1 LADCGFQPAF
11 HWVQQ
16 ETGDGKGE
24 RMSGTWPE
32 FKGKRVLVTGGS
44 QGIGLATAKAFR
56 ANGATVLITGTRAAA
71 TDYADDLS
79 GYTYL
84 QADFTRAE
92 TAAAV
97 AKAAGEIDIL
107 VNNTGTGRADEY
119 TEAGFRAV
127 IDVNL
132 NAVMALSA
140 ALHPALKVRGG
151 AIVNMGS
158 LSSFLALRETPAYT
172 ASKAGLL
179 GLTRAL
185 ADKWAPDGI
194 RVNMVAPG
202 FIRTRMTEIQRTDAE
217 YEKRL
222 MKSVPMRRWGE
233 PEEVAETVLFLASS
247 RAPYITGQSIA
258 IDGGLMLR

>member
-1 LADCGFQPAF
+1 MFLQ
-11 HWVQQ
+11 
-16 ETGDGKGE
+16 
-24 RMSGTWPE
+24 
-32 FKGKRVLVTGGS
+32 GKRALVTGS
-44 QGIGLATAKAFR
+44 TSGIGLAIAR
-56 ANGATVLITGTRAAA
+56 AL
-71 TDYADDLS
+71 
-79 GYTYL
+79 
-84 QADFTRAE
+84 RAE
-92 TAAAV
+92 GAEV
-97 AKAAGEIDIL
+97 ILNGFGDAGEIAALCTELGASHSPANLLEATEIESMMAKAGPVDIL
-107 VNNTGTGRADEY
+107 VNNAGTGRPDEY
-119 TEAGFRAV
+119 SEDGFRAV

-132 NAVMALSA
+132 NAVMALCL
-140 ALHPALKVRGG
+140 ALHPVLKERGG

-202 FIRTRMTEIQRTDAE
+202 FIRTRMTEIQRTDPD

-222 MKSVPMRRWGE
+222 LKAVPMQRWGE
-233 PEEVAETVLFLASS
+233 PEEVAEVVLFLASR

>member
-1 LADCGFQPAF
+1 MGNP
-11 HWVQQ
+11 
-16 ETGDGKGE
+16 
-24 RMSGTWPE
+24 WPE

-44 QGIGLATAKAFR
+44 QGIGLAAAQAFR

-71 TDYADDLS
+71 SDYADDLS
-79 GYTYL
+79 GFTYVS
-84 QADFTRAE
+84 ADFSRPE
-92 TAAAV
+92 TAAEVAAAV
-97 AKAAGEIDIL
+97 GSIDVL
-107 VNNTGTGRADEY
+107 VNNAGTGRADEY
-119 TEAGFRAV
+119 SDEGFRTV

-132 NAVMALSA
+132 NAVMALSV
-140 ALHPALKVRGG
+140 ALHPALAERKGVV
-151 AIVNMGS
+151 VNIGS
-158 LSSFLALRETPAYT
+158 LASFLALRETPAYT

-202 FIRTRMTEIQRTDAE
+202 FIRTRMTEIQRTDAD

-222 MKSVPMRRWGE
+222 LKSVPMRRWGE
-233 PEEVAETVLFLASS
+233 PEEVAETILFLASS
-247 RAPYITGQSIA
+247 RAPYITGQSLA

>member
-1 LADCGFQPAF
+1 MTNA
-11 HWVQQ
+11 
-16 ETGDGKGE
+16 
-24 RMSGTWPE
+24 WPE

-44 QGIGLATAKAFR
+44 QGIGLATARAFQE
-56 ANGATVLITGTRAAA
+56 NGATVLITGTRPAAS
-71 TDYADDLS
+71 DYADDLS
-79 GYTYL
+79 AFTYIP
-84 QADFTRAE
+84 ADFARPE
-92 TAAAV
+92 TADAV
-97 AKAAGEIDIL
+97 AAAAGEIDVL
-107 VNNTGTGRADEY
+107 VNNAGTGRPDEY
-119 TEAGFRAV
+119 SDKGFRAV

-132 NAVMALSA
+132 NSVMALSL
-140 ALHPALKVRGG
+140 ALHPTLKARKGS
-151 AIVNMGS
+151 IVNMGS

-202 FIRTRMTEIQRTDAE
+202 FIRTRMTEIQRTDAD

-222 MKSVPMRRWGE
+222 LKAVPMRRWGE
-233 PEEVAETVLFLASS
+233 PEEVAETVLFLASP
-247 RAPYITGQSIA
+247 RAPYVTGQSIA

>member
-1 LADCGFQPAF
+1 M
-11 HWVQQ
+11 
-16 ETGDGKGE
+16 TNI
-24 RMSGTWPE
+24 WPE
-32 FKGKRVLVTGGS
+32 FEGKRVLVTGGS
-44 QGIGLATAKAFR
+44 QGIGLATARAF
-56 ANGATVLITGTRAAA
+56 AAAGAEVVITGTRAQAC
-71 TDYADDLS
+71 DYADDLS
-79 GYTYL
+79 AFRYL
-84 QADFTRAE
+84 QADFTKPE
-92 TAAAV
+92 TAAKV
-97 AKAAGEIDIL
+97 AREAGPIDIL
-107 VNNTGTGRADEY
+107 VNNAGTGRPDEY
-119 TEAGFRAV
+119 TDDGFRAV

-132 NAVMALSA
+132 NSVMGLCLAF
-140 ALHPALKVRGG
+140 HTVLKERRG

-202 FIRTRMTEIQRTDAE
+202 FIRTRMTEIQRTDAD

-222 MKSVPMRRWGE
+222 LKAVPMRRWGE
-233 PEEVAETVLFLASS
+233 PEEVAEVVLFLASP
-247 RAPYITGQSIA
+247 RAPYVTGQSIA

>member
-1 LADCGFQPAF
+1 
-11 HWVQQ
+11 
-16 ETGDGKGE
+16 
-24 RMSGTWPE
+24 MSNAWPE
-32 FKGKRVLVTGGS
+32 FAGKRVLVTGGS
-44 QGIGLATAKAFR
+44 QGIGLATARAF
-56 ANGATVLITGTRAAA
+56 AAAGATVLVTGTRAAA

-79 GYTYL
+79 AFTYIS
-84 QADFTRAE
+84 ADFGKPE

-97 AKAAGEIDIL
+97 AKQAGAIDVL
-107 VNNTGTGRADEY
+107 VNNAGTGRPDEY
-119 TEAGFRAV
+119 TEQGFRAV

-132 NAVMALSA
+132 NAVMSLSL
-140 ALHPALKVRGG
+140 ALHPALKAKRG

-202 FIRTRMTEIQRTDAE
+202 FIRTRMTEIQRTDAD

-222 MKSVPMRRWGE
+222 LKAVPMRRWGE
-233 PEEVAETVLFLASS
+233 PEEVAEVVLFLASP
-247 RAPYITGQSIA
+247 RAPYVTGQSIA

>member
-1 LADCGFQPAF
+1 
-11 HWVQQ
+11 
-16 ETGDGKGE
+16 
-24 RMSGTWPE
+24 MSNSWPE

-44 QGIGLATAKAFR
+44 QGIGLATARAFHD
-56 ANGATVLITGTRAAA
+56 NGATVFITGTRGSAA
-71 TDYADDLS
+71 DYADDLS
-79 GYTYL
+79 AFTYIA
-84 QADFTRAE
+84 ADFAQPD

-97 AKAAGEIDIL
+97 AAAVGDIDIL
-107 VNNTGTGRADEY
+107 VNNAGTGRPDEY
-119 TEAGFRAV
+119 SDKGFRAV

-132 NAVMALSA
+132 NAVMALSL
-140 ALHPALKVRGG
+140 ALHPALKARKG

-185 ADKWAPDGI
+185 ADKWAADGI

-202 FIRTRMTEIQRTDAE
+202 FIRTRMTEIQRTDAD

-222 MKSVPMRRWGE
+222 LKAVPMRRWGE
-233 PEEVAETVLFLASS
+233 PEEVAETVLFLASP
-247 RAPYITGQSIA
+247 RAPYVTGQSIA

>member
-1 LADCGFQPAF
+1 M
-11 HWVQQ
+11 
-16 ETGDGKGE
+16 T
-24 RMSGTWPE
+24 SSWPE

-44 QGIGLATAKAFR
+44 QGIGLATARAFHE
-56 ANGATVLITGTRAAA
+56 NGATVFITGTRPSAA
-71 TDYADDLS
+71 DYTDDLS
-79 GYTYL
+79 AFTYIA
-84 QADFTRAE
+84 ADFSRAE
-92 TAAAV
+92 TAAVAAAAV
-97 AKAAGEIDIL
+97 GNIDIL
-107 VNNTGTGRADEY
+107 VNNAATGRPDEY
-119 TEAGFRAV
+119 SDKGFRAV

-132 NAVMALSA
+132 NAVMALSLA
-140 ALHPALKVRGG
+140 VHPVLKARKG

-202 FIRTRMTEIQRTDAE
+202 FIRTRMTEIQRTDAD

-222 MKSVPMRRWGE
+222 LKAVPMRRWGE
-233 PEEVAETVLFLASS
+233 PEEIAETVLFLASS
-247 RAPYITGQSIA
+247 RASFVTGQSIA
-258 IDGGLMLR
+258 VDGGLMLR

>member
-1 LADCGFQPAF
+1 MTNA
-11 HWVQQ
+11 
-16 ETGDGKGE
+16 
-24 RMSGTWPE
+24 WPE
-32 FKGKRVLVTGGS
+32 FAGKRVLVTGGS
-44 QGIGLATAKAFR
+44 QGIGLSTARAF
-56 ANGATVLITGTRAAA
+56 AAAGAKVFVTGTRANAA
-71 TDYADDLS
+71 DYTDDLS
-79 GYTYL
+79 AFTYIS
-84 QADFTRAE
+84 ADFGKPGAAE
-92 TAAAV
+92 AA
-97 AKAAGEIDIL
+97 AKAAGAIDVL
-107 VNNTGTGRADEY
+107 VNNAGTGRPDEY
-119 TEAGFRAV
+119 TEEGFRAV

-132 NAVMALSA
+132 NAVMALSL
-140 ALHPALKVRGG
+140 ALHPALKASHG

-202 FIRTRMTEIQRTDAE
+202 FIRTRMTEIQRTDAD

-222 MKSVPMRRWGE
+222 LKAVPMRRWGE
-233 PEEVAETVLFLASS
+233 PEEVAEVVLFLASP
-247 RAPYITGQSIA
+247 RAPYVTGQSIA

>member
-1 LADCGFQPAF
+1 MTSA
-11 HWVQQ
+11 
-16 ETGDGKGE
+16 
-24 RMSGTWPE
+24 WPE
-32 FKGKRVLVTGGS
+32 FAGKRVLVTGGS
-44 QGIGLATAKAFR
+44 QGIGLATARAF
-56 ANGATVLITGTRAAA
+56 AAAGATVLVTGTRAAA
-71 TDYADDLS
+71 TDYTDDLS
-79 GYTYL
+79 GFTYL
-84 QADFTRAE
+84 SADFGKPE

-97 AKAAGEIDIL
+97 AKQAGAIDVL
-107 VNNTGTGRADEY
+107 VNNAGTGRPDEY

-132 NAVMALSA
+132 NAVMALSL
-140 ALHPALKVRGG
+140 ALHPALKASRG

-202 FIRTRMTEIQRTDAE
+202 FIRTRMTEIQRTDAD

-222 MKSVPMRRWGE
+222 LKAVPMRRWGE
-233 PEEVAETVLFLASS
+233 PEEVAEVVLFLASS
-247 RAPYITGQSIA
+247 RAPYVTGQSIA

>member
-1 LADCGFQPAF
+1 M
-11 HWVQQ
+11 
-16 ETGDGKGE
+16 TN
-24 RMSGTWPE
+24 SWPE

-44 QGIGLATAKAFR
+44 QGIGLATARAFHD
-56 ANGATVLITGTRAAA
+56 NGATVFVTGTRASAA
-71 TDYADDLS
+71 DYADDLS
-79 GYTYL
+79 AFTYIA
-84 QADFTRAE
+84 ADFAKPDTASAV
-92 TAAAV
+92 AAA
-97 AKAAGEIDIL
+97 AGDIDIL
-107 VNNTGTGRADEY
+107 VNNAGTGRPDEY
-119 TEAGFRAV
+119 SDKGFRTV

-132 NAVMALSA
+132 NSVMALSL
-140 ALHPALKVRGG
+140 ALHPALKARKG

-202 FIRTRMTEIQRTDAE
+202 FIRTRMTEIQRTDAD

-222 MKSVPMRRWGE
+222 LKAVPMRRWGE
-233 PEEVAETVLFLASS
+233 PEEVAETVLFLASP
-247 RAPYITGQSIA
+247 RAPYVTGQSIA